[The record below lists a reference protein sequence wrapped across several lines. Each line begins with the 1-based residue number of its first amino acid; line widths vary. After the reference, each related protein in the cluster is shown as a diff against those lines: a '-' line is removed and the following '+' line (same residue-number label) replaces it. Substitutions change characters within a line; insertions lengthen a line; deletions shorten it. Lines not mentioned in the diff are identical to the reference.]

1 MSAPSLPRDNPFRPT
16 FGAAPLYWVGREVI
30 LRSFERALVGTA
42 GTPGRSLVISGSR
55 GIGKTVLLNELEDR
69 ARTQGW
75 IVLRAS
81 GRSPIVDDFVETT
94 IPAAIEGISP
104 RPTTR
109 VKQVGLGKVAS
120 IGFDTDDQAPYKHN
134 LNTRLRELSGHLTG
148 TGVLISIDE
157 AQDASLED
165 LTTIAVAYQDLIRDD
180 LDVALVVAGLPQGID
195 KLLSLPGATFLRRAE
210 KYLLGP
216 LNQSLTAE
224 AFELTARDSGISF
237 SPDGI
242 QAAAELSHG
251 YPYLVQLVG
260 SLSWQQASLRAGGE
274 DGAAI
279 TEADVAEI
287 APQAISLMGTQVHQ
301 PAVKELSPALR
312 EFLEA
317 MAQAAPADPVPV
329 HDIAAALGRTLRS
342 LSGTRQRLIDADII
356 ESPRYGELNF
366 TLPYLREYLLAR
378 DSGGR
383 VS

>member
-30 LRSFERALVGTA
+30 LRSFERALVGAA

-81 GRSPIVDDFVETT
+81 GRSPIVEDFVETT
-94 IPAAIEGISP
+94 IPAAIEVISP

-109 VKQVGLGKVAS
+109 VKQLGLGKVAS

-148 TGVLISIDE
+148 TGILISIDE

-180 LDVALVVAGLPQGID
+180 FNVALVVAGLPQGID

-216 LNQSLTAE
+216 
-224 AFELTARDSGISF
+224 
-237 SPDGI
+237 
-242 QAAAELSHG
+242 
-251 YPYLVQLVG
+251 
-260 SLSWQQASLRAGGE
+260 
-274 DGAAI
+274 
-279 TEADVAEI
+279 
-287 APQAISLMGTQVHQ
+287 
-301 PAVKELSPALR
+301 
-312 EFLEA
+312 
-317 MAQAAPADPVPV
+317 
-329 HDIAAALGRTLRS
+329 
-342 LSGTRQRLIDADII
+342 
-356 ESPRYGELNF
+356 
-366 TLPYLREYLLAR
+366 
-378 DSGGR
+378 
-383 VS
+383 